1 MPQMNYAIPDELLP
15 FAGQIIDADT
25 HESLPI
31 NLWEG
36 RYGSVVNDFAH
47 ALKEAK
53 FPVGIDLKEKDDTE
67 INAETVWK
75 NKRLAAPGAFDFE
88 RRLDVMDFTGVKQ
101 QIVFPGAMGL
111 MAVYFHANSHNH
123 NIMSAISSSTEDRR
137 AYALKLINAYNEWVV
152 YATQKSP
159 RFQAVAILCGDTP
172 DTLIAEAR
180 RLIKNGVRGIWMPS
194 STPPA
199 GVSPANNVLDPL
211 WDVLA
216 SADVPI
222 YAHVGADHGFLKSE
236 VWRDAAAFEGFRMG
250 EEHSLDPWILS
261 TNHRATENF
270 LTTMIVGGVFERH
283 PTLRY
288 GAMET
293 GGNWIGP
300 LAEHLDMWINGSGVF
315 LGSATR
321 KPDLSMKPSEYI
333 RRNVRVAPF
342 GFEDVGHYIKLYG
355 MPEVYCYQ
363 SDFPHIEGGKDP
375 MGDTVKS
382 FARHGIGQDI
392 MKMFYCDNAK
402 LLVPN

>member
-1 MPQMNYAIPDELLP
+1 MAQMNYAVPEELLP
-15 FAGQIIDADT
+15 FVGDIIDVDT

-31 NLWEG
+31 NHWQE
-36 RYGSVVNDFAH
+36 RYGSIVNDFAN
-47 ALKEAK
+47 ALTDAK
-53 FPVGIDLKEKDDTE
+53 FPVGLDLKEKDDTE
-67 INAETVWK
+67 INADTVWK

-88 RRLDVMDFTGVKQ
+88 RRLEVMNLTGVKQ

-111 MAVYFHANSHNH
+111 MAVYFHANAHNP
-123 NIMSAISSSTEDRR
+123 NLMRTLSWAAEERR
-137 AYALKLINAYNEWVV
+137 SYALKLIKAYNAWVGRT
-152 YATQKSP
+152 AGQSS
-159 RFQAVAILCGDTP
+159 RFQPVGILCGDTP
-172 DTLIAEAR
+172 DELISEAKRLIAD
-180 RLIKNGVRGIWMPS
+180 GVRGLWMPS

-199 GVSPANNVLDPL
+199 GRSPAHPDLDPL
-211 WDVLA
+211 WDALA
-216 SADVPI
+216 SAAVPI
-222 YAHVGADHGFLKSE
+222 YAHVGADHGFLKTE
-236 VWRDAAAFEGFRMG
+236 IWREAPAFEGFRMG

-300 LAEHLDMWINGSGVF
+300 LAEHLDMWINGSGIF

-321 KPDLSMKPSEYI
+321 KPDLSLKPSEYI

-342 GFEDVGHYIKLYG
+342 GFEDVGHYISLYG

-363 SDFPHIEGGKDP
+363 SDFPHIEGGKNP
-375 MGDTVKS
+375 MGDTVRS
-382 FARHGIGQDI
+382 FARQGMGQEI
-392 MKMFYCDNAK
+392 MKMFYCENAK